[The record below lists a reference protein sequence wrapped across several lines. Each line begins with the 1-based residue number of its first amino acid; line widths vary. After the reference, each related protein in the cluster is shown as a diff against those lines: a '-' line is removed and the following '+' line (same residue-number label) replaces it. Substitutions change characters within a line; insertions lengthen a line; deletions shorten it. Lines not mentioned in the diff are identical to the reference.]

1 MTYSPAAYEFR
12 NEHPEFQQANKAVH
26 SFCEKIASEKRE
38 ITHCLAKI
46 GTLDSI
52 DDVVGRHMFSH
63 DNISD
68 KDDEMLED
76 ITGVNREVWMD
87 KMCTGLDCIRE
98 MQLKVVHDIVKH
110 ENQIK
115 KLKAEQEKAKT
126 VRDAV
131 EKRVLQM
138 FEDEKQTKEKEKV

>member
-12 NEHPEFQQANKAVH
+12 NEHPDFQEANKAVH
-26 SFCEKIASEKRE
+26 AFCEKIASEKRN
-38 ITHCLAKI
+38 IRYCLARI

-63 DNISD
+63 DSISD

-87 KMCTGLDCIRE
+87 KMCTGKECIIE
-98 MQLKVVHDIVKH
+98 MQLKVVHDIVNH
-110 ENQIK
+110 ENQMK
-115 KLKAEQEKAKT
+115 KLKRQQDQARSHA
-126 VRDAV
+126 DAV
-131 EKRVLQM
+131 EERILKEFKDAQ
-138 FEDEKQTKEKEKV
+138 QTKEKQKV

>member
-12 NEHPEFQQANKAVH
+12 NEHPEFQEANKAVH
-26 SFCEKIASEKRE
+26 AFCEKIQSEKRS
-38 ITHCLAKI
+38 IRYCLARI

-63 DNISD
+63 DSISN

-76 ITGVNREVWMD
+76 ITGINREVWMD

-98 MQLKVVHDIVKH
+98 MQMKVVHDIVRH

-115 KLKAEQEKAKT
+115 KYKAEQEKAKT
-126 VRDAV
+126 VRDAI
-131 EKRVLQM
+131 EKRVLEM
-138 FEDEKQTKEKEKV
+138 FENQKETKEKEKV

>member
-12 NEHPEFQQANKAVH
+12 NEHPEFQEANKAVH
-26 SFCEKIASEKRE
+26 AFCEKIASEQRKIRY
-38 ITHCLAKI
+38 CLARI

-68 KDDEMLED
+68 ADDEMLED

-98 MQLKVVHDIVKH
+98 MQLKVVHDIVRH
-110 ENQIK
+110 ENLIK
-115 KLKAEQEKAKT
+115 KYKAEQEKAKT

-131 EKRVLQM
+131 EKRILEM
-138 FEDEKQTKEKEKV
+138 FEDKKAKEKEKV

>member
-12 NEHPEFQQANKAVH
+12 NEHPEFQEANKAVH
-26 SFCEKIASEKRE
+26 AFCEKIQSEKRS
-38 ITHCLAKI
+38 IRYCLARI

-63 DNISD
+63 DSISD
-68 KDDEMLED
+68 KDDEMLEN
-76 ITGVNREVWMD
+76 ITGINRETWMD

-98 MQLKVVHDIVKH
+98 MQMKVVHDIVKH

-115 KLKAEQEKAKT
+115 KYKAEQEKAKT
-126 VRDAV
+126 VRDAI
-131 EKRVLQM
+131 EKRVLEM
-138 FEDEKQTKEKEKV
+138 FENQKETKEKEKV

>member
-12 NEHPEFQQANKAVH
+12 NEHPEFQEANKAVH
-26 SFCEKIASEKRE
+26 AFCEKIQSEKRS
-38 ITHCLAKI
+38 IRYCLARI

-63 DNISD
+63 DSISD
-68 KDDEMLED
+68 KDNEMLED
-76 ITGVNREVWMD
+76 ITGIDRETWMD
-87 KMCTGLDCIRE
+87 KMCTGKDCIME
-98 MQLKVVHDIVKH
+98 MQLKIVHDIVRH

-115 KLKAEQEKAKT
+115 KLKAEQKKAGLA
-126 VRDAV
+126 RDAV
-131 EKRVLQM
+131 EKRVLKM

>member
-1 MTYSPAAYEFR
+1 MSYSPAAYEFR
-12 NEHPEFQQANKAVH
+12 NEHPEFQEANKAVH
-26 SFCEKIASEKRE
+26 AFCEKIQSENRA
-38 ITHCLAKI
+38 IRYCLARI

-52 DDVVGRHMFSH
+52 DDVVGRHMFSY

-68 KDDEMLED
+68 KDDEMLEN

-87 KMCTGLDCIRE
+87 KMCTGLECIKE

-115 KLKAEQEKAKT
+115 KYKAEQEKAKT
-126 VRDAV
+126 ARDAV
-131 EKRVLQM
+131 EKRVLEM
-138 FEDEKQTKEKEKV
+138 FENQKKTKEKE